1 MGFVLMSEYIQN
13 IRRKIGHDRLI
24 AVGAGVFVYRQ
35 GQVLLQKRK
44 DNHCWGIHG
53 GAVEI
58 GETTEEAAKRELW
71 EETGLIANKLEL
83 LGVFSGKDM
92 LYTYP
97 NGDEVYIIGINYVC
111 RDFSGDLL
119 SETDETL
126 GLQWFDIYELPQ
138 EINPL
143 DKKPLQAFIN
153 YIKGIVKHNLK

>member
-1 MGFVLMSEYIQN
+1 MSEYIQN

-24 AVGAGVFVYRQ
+24 AVGAGVFIYRK
-35 GQVLLQKRK
+35 GQILLQKRK
-44 DNHCWGIHG
+44 DNNCWGIHG

-97 NGDEVYIIGINYVC
+97 NGDEIYIIGINYIC
-111 RDFSGDLL
+111 RDFSGNLITETNETIDLK
-119 SETDETL
+119 
-126 GLQWFDIYELPQ
+126 WFDINELPE
-138 EINPL
+138 EINPP
-143 DKKPLQAFIN
+143 DKKPLKAFID
-153 YIKGIVKHNLK
+153 YIRGTA